1 MSSQAK
7 DKFWGDIEVVID
19 GFKDEVE
26 AILKFT
32 SYETPEVQVL
42 ENLESEFKFTLE
54 TIKKLKNKYK
64 LWKME
69 QRLYH

>member
-64 LWKME
+64 LWKMQ
-69 QRLYH
+69 QRLCH